1 MALLRAVKGLAV
13 MPKLIRFVVLNSAVG
28 VLIGWAVA
36 AALLWLNVSGLG
48 DMFMRSDSKPV
59 IVALLGMSFGV
70 TFGFAYLA
78 TAVMLMPTSR
88 DDFDR
93 L

>member
-1 MALLRAVKGLAV
+1 M
-13 MPKLIRFVVLNSAVG
+13 MPKLIRFVVLNSIIGIV
-28 VLIGWAVA
+28 IGWAIA
-36 AALLWLNVSGLG
+36 AALLWMNIGGLG
-48 DMFMRSDSKPV
+48 DLFARSDSKPV

-78 TAVMLMPTSR
+78 TAVMLMPTQK
-88 DDFDR
+88 DDFDQ

>member
-1 MALLRAVKGLAV
+1 
-13 MPKLIRFVVLNSAVG
+13 MPKLIRFVVVNSLVG
-28 VLIGWAVA
+28 IVIGWAIA
-36 AALLWLNVSGLG
+36 AALLWMNVSGLG
-48 DMFMRSDSKPV
+48 DMFMRSDAKPV
-59 IVALLGMSFGV
+59 ILALLGMSFGV

-78 TAVMLMPTSR
+78 TAVMLMPTGK

>member
-1 MALLRAVKGLAV
+1 
-13 MPKLIRFVVLNSAVG
+13 MPKLIRFVVINSAIG
-28 VLIGWAVA
+28 VLIGWAIA
-36 AALLWLNVSGLG
+36 ASLLWMNISGLG
-48 DMFMRSDSKPV
+48 DMFMHSDAKPV
-59 IVALLGMSFGV
+59 VIALLFMSFGV

-78 TAVMLMPTSR
+78 TAVMLMPTAK

>member
-1 MALLRAVKGLAV
+1 
-13 MPKLIRFVVLNSAVG
+13 MPKLVRFVLVNSLTG
-28 VLIGWAVA
+28 VAIGWLVAAGVVHFNIGNLGDLIDHTRYKVAAVA
-36 AALLWLNVSGLG
+36 MLALT
-48 DMFMRSDSKPV
+48 
-59 IVALLGMSFGV
+59 FGI

-78 TAVMLMPTSR
+78 TAVMLMPTGK

>member
-1 MALLRAVKGLAV
+1 
-13 MPKLIRFVVLNSAVG
+13 MPKLIRFVLVNSIIG
-28 VLIGWAVA
+28 VLIGWMIA
-36 AALLWLNVSGLG
+36 AALLWMNVSGLG
-48 DMFMRSDSKPV
+48 DMFMRSDAKPV

-70 TFGFAYLA
+70 TFGFAYLS
-78 TAVMLMPTSR
+78 TAVMLMPTSK

>member
-1 MALLRAVKGLAV
+1 MPVSSAITGQV
-13 MPKLIRFVVLNSAVG
+13 MPKLIRFVVINSIIG
-28 VLIGWAVA
+28 MLIGWAIA
-36 AALLWLNVSGLG
+36 AGLLWMNISGLG
-48 DMFMRSDSKPV
+48 DMFMHSDAKPV
-59 IVALLGMSFGV
+59 VIALLFMSFGV

-78 TAVMLMPTSR
+78 TAVMLMPTGK

>member
-1 MALLRAVKGLAV
+1 MHSDAKPVVIALL
-13 MPKLIRFVVLNSAVG
+13 F
-28 VLIGWAVA
+28 
-36 AALLWLNVSGLG
+36 
-48 DMFMRSDSKPV
+48 
-59 IVALLGMSFGV
+59 MSFGV

-78 TAVMLMPTSR
+78 TAVMLMPTGK

>member
-1 MALLRAVKGLAV
+1 
-13 MPKLIRFVVLNSAVG
+13 MPKLIRFVVINSAIG
-28 VLIGWAVA
+28 VLIGWAIA
-36 AALLWLNVSGLG
+36 AGLLWMNISGLG
-48 DMFMRSDSKPV
+48 DMFAHSDSKPV
-59 IVALLGMSFGV
+59 ILALLGMSFGV

-78 TAVMLMPTSR
+78 TAVMLMPTAK